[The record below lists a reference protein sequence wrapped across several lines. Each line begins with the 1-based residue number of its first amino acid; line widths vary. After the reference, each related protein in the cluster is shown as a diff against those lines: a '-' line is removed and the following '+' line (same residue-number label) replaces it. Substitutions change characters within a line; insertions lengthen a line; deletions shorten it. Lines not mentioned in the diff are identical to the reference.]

1 MEVVQLRPE
10 HAIRLPASAQLRRG
24 WLLIA
29 HPSPD
34 LSHPAVIDA
43 FTSDVRDEPPF
54 PATQSP
60 SHQPNHT
67 SDIPHPDS
75 SLEFD
80 RPRSEPP
87 HSMDVDD
94 KSPPTAM
101 VNGHLGDGEYTAKD
115 LFSGPAVESP
125 EPTNEPTP
133 PSTERPE
140 GTLLPAPP
148 SMVSGVEQAPDL
160 LATSSRPKTHT
171 PPSLQPPPLSTNTD
185 IEMKDAAPSKAQSKP
200 FHDHPT
206 SGEPPAK
213 RFKTDPS
220 PTYDTSKKIPA
231 NQQKFLSAL
240 LRQVKKPKDAL
251 PFLQPVD
258 PVKLNIPRYFDII
271 TRPMDI
277 STIEKKLNS
286 GRYPVA

>member
-1 MEVVQLRPE
+1 
-10 HAIRLPASAQLRRG
+10 
-24 WLLIA
+24 
-29 HPSPD
+29 
-34 LSHPAVIDA
+34 
-43 FTSDVRDEPPF
+43 
-54 PATQSP
+54 
-60 SHQPNHT
+60 
-67 SDIPHPDS
+67 
-75 SLEFD
+75 
-80 RPRSEPP
+80 
-87 HSMDVDD
+87 MDVDD
-94 KSPPTAM
+94 KAPSTAM
-101 VNGHLGDGEYTAKD
+101 VNGHPGDGEYTAED

-133 PSTERPE
+133 PFTERPE

-148 SMVSGVEQAPDL
+148 SMVSGVEQAPDV

-185 IEMKDAAPSKAQSKP
+185 IEMTGAAPSKAQSKP

-286 GRYPVA
+286 GQYPVAQALVDDFNLMVNNCVTFNGPDNPITKMGRNIQAIFEKGMKTLPPETVFGIL